1 MAGNFKQLFSRV
13 QNILKKSGPF
23 EVCSIYTQ
31 SLSPTR
37 IVNRRACMRVDGF
50 IMHSFK
56 VVIYQCCSTV
66 ITLVVCVVQM
76 LLCVGSF
83 FNGSEQCRVQWQ
95 NYVEGKERG
104 TVRVRCTQ

>member
-1 MAGNFKQLFSRV
+1 MAGDFKQLFSRI

-31 SLSPTR
+31 SLSPAH
-37 IVNRRACMRVDGF
+37 IVNRRACMRGDSF
-50 IMHSFK
+50 IIHSFK
-56 VVIYQCCSTV
+56 VAVLFHVLSHW
-66 ITLVVCVVQM
+66 LCVVQM

-83 FNGSEQCRVQWQ
+83 FSGSEQCRVQWQ

-104 TVRVRCTQ
+104 TVRVRCTR